1 MTCDV
6 RLGPADLSR
15 LMPLH
20 LVVDA
25 DGLIL
30 SAGPTLARMRAPRPV
45 KGARFFDLF
54 ALRRP
59 HGVATMAE
67 LAASGGDRLA
77 LEFRAAPRTQLKGH
91 FVTDWHGLFLFDLG
105 FGIKVNEV
113 VSAYGLKATDFAPTS
128 LAVEILYLVEA
139 NAAVAAETR
148 QLNSRLQQA
157 KAAAERLARTDDL
170 TGLRNRHGMKAA
182 IADMVAKGVPFS
194 LLHVDL
200 DFFKAVND
208 SLGHA
213 AGDQVLV
220 RVARILEGETRECDL
235 VIRLGGDEFVLV
247 YRDLIDRTRLAA
259 IAGRIITALDAP
271 IEVEGAACRVSA
283 SIGITTSELYQRPD
297 PARMLRDADL
307 ALYRSKKAG
316 RSRFT
321 FHDPDGADRA
331 GSGSGQ
337 APADFSAGTG
347 SATFSARMVAGPPR
361 SSRK

>member
-1 MTCDV
+1 MTCGV

-25 DGLIL
+25 DGMIR
-30 SAGPTLARMRAPRPV
+30 SAGPTLKRMRAPRPLE
-45 KGARFFDLF
+45 GARFFDLF
-54 ALRRP
+54 AVRRP
-59 HGVATMAE
+59 HGAATMAD

-91 FVTDWHGLFLFDLG
+91 FVTDWDGLFVFDLS

-113 VSAYGLKATDFAPTS
+113 VSAYGLKATDFAPTA

-148 QLNSRLQQA
+148 KLNGRLQQA
-157 KAAAERLARTDDL
+157 RVAAERLARTDDL

-182 IADMVAKGVPFS
+182 IADMIARAVPFS

-220 RVARILEGETRECDL
+220 QVARILEGETREGDL
-235 VIRLGGDEFVLV
+235 VIRLGGDEFVVV
-247 YRDLIDRTRLAA
+247 YCDLLDRTRLAA
-259 IAGRIITALDAP
+259 IAGRIIATLDRP
-271 IEVEGAACRVSA
+271 IQVEGAECRVSA
-283 SIGITTSELYQRPD
+283 SIGITSSDLYHRPD
-297 PARMLRDADL
+297 AAQMLRDADV
-307 ALYRSKKAG
+307 ALYRSKEAG
-316 RSRFT
+316 RSRFN
-321 FHDPDGADRA
+321 FHDPQAAERAARSVRSGA
-331 GSGSGQ
+331 G
-337 APADFSAGTG
+337 
-347 SATFSARMVAGPPR
+347 
-361 SSRK
+361 

>member
-1 MTCDV
+1 MTCGV

-25 DGLIL
+25 DGMIL
-30 SAGPTLARMRAPRPV
+30 SAGPTLTRMRSPRQLE
-45 KGARFFDLF
+45 GARFFDLF
-54 ALRRP
+54 AVRRP
-59 HGVATMAE
+59 HGAATMAD

-77 LEFRAAPRTQLKGH
+77 LEFRTAPRTQLKGH
-91 FVTDWHGLFLFDLG
+91 FVTDWDGLFVFDLS

-113 VSAYGLKATDFAPTS
+113 VSVYGLKATDFAPTS

-139 NAAVAAETR
+139 NAAVAAESR

-170 TGLRNRHGMKAA
+170 TGLRNRYGMKAA

-220 RVARILEGETRECDL
+220 RVARILEGETREGDL
-235 VIRLGGDEFVLV
+235 VIRLGGDEFVVV
-247 YRDLIDRTRLAA
+247 YRDLIDRKRLAA
-259 IAGRIITALDAP
+259 IAGRIVTALDAP

-283 SIGITTSELYQRPD
+283 SIGITTSDLYHRPD
-297 PARMLRDADL
+297 PARILRDADL
-307 ALYRSKKAG
+307 ALYRSKQAG

-321 FHDPDGADRA
+321 FHDPDAAARAEAGARSGA
-331 GSGSGQ
+331 G
-337 APADFSAGTG
+337 
-347 SATFSARMVAGPPR
+347 
-361 SSRK
+361 

>member
-1 MTCDV
+1 MTRDV

-25 DGLIL
+25 EGMIL

-45 KGARFFDLF
+45 EGVRFFDVF
-54 ALRRP
+54 AVRRP
-59 HGVATMAE
+59 HGAATMAD

-77 LEFRAAPRTQLKGH
+77 LEFRAAPRMQLKGH
-91 FVTDWHGLFLFDLG
+91 FVTAWHGLFVFDLS

-113 VSAYGLKATDFAPTS
+113 VSTYGFKATDFAPTS

-139 NAAVAAETR
+139 NAAVAAELR
-148 QLNSRLQQA
+148 NLNCRLQQA
-157 KAAAERLARTDDL
+157 RVAAERLARTDDL

-182 IADMVAKGVPFS
+182 IADMAAKGVPFS

-213 AGDQVLV
+213 AGDLVLV
-220 RVARILEGETRECDL
+220 QVARILERETREGDL
-235 VIRLGGDEFVLV
+235 VVRLGGDEFVVV
-247 YRDLIDRTRLAA
+247 YRDLLDRERLAA
-259 IAGRIITALDAP
+259 IAGRIIAALDAP
-271 IEVEGAACRVSA
+271 IPVEGAACRVSA
-283 SIGITTSELYQRPD
+283 SIGITASDLYRRPD
-297 PARMLRDADL
+297 AARMLRDADV
-307 ALYRSKKAG
+307 ALYRSKEAG

-321 FHDPDGADRA
+321 FHDPNAAERAASGAPSGA
-331 GSGSGQ
+331 G
-337 APADFSAGTG
+337 
-347 SATFSARMVAGPPR
+347 
-361 SSRK
+361 

>member
-1 MTCDV
+1 MTCGV

-25 DGLIL
+25 DGMIR
-30 SAGPTLARMRAPRPV
+30 SAGPTLKRMRAPRPLE
-45 KGARFFDLF
+45 GARFFDLF
-54 ALRRP
+54 AVRRP
-59 HGVATMAE
+59 HGAATMAD

-91 FVTDWHGLFLFDLG
+91 FVTDWDGLFVFDLS

-113 VSAYGLKATDFAPTS
+113 VSAYGLKATDFAPTA

-148 QLNSRLQQA
+148 KLNGRLQQA
-157 KAAAERLARTDDL
+157 RVAAERLARTDDL

-182 IADMVAKGVPFS
+182 IADMIARAVPFS

-220 RVARILEGETRECDL
+220 QVARILEGETREGDL
-235 VIRLGGDEFVLV
+235 VIRLGGDEFVVV
-247 YRDLIDRTRLAA
+247 YRDLLDRTRLAA
-259 IAGRIITALDAP
+259 IAGRIIATLDRP
-271 IEVEGAACRVSA
+271 IQVEGAECRVSA
-283 SIGITTSELYQRPD
+283 SIGITSSDLYHRPD
-297 PARMLRDADL
+297 AAQMLRDADV
-307 ALYRSKKAG
+307 ALYRSKEAG
-316 RSRFT
+316 RSRFN
-321 FHDPDGADRA
+321 FHDPQAAERAARGVRSGA
-331 GSGSGQ
+331 G
-337 APADFSAGTG
+337 
-347 SATFSARMVAGPPR
+347 
-361 SSRK
+361 